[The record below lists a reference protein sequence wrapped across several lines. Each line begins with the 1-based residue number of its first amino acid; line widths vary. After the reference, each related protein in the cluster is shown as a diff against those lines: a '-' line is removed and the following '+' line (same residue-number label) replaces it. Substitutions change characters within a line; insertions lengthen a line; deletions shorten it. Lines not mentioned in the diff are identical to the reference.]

1 MSQPYRDDQDALETR
16 LTALEQELEAVRA
29 RRQELDEAVRL
40 EGKLDEEAAALRRRL
55 SHMRA
60 RRALPLLESLK
71 VASPCK
77 ADWNAM
83 LGDDKVRFCL
93 SCEKNVYDLG
103 GMTRDEAEAFVR
115 EREGGGACIRLH
127 KRRDG
132 TVLTSDCS
140 VGVRNARVRR
150 IGAAAL
156 GASLVGAGA
165 ALFGATTTTMGD
177 MEPLVQTGQVT
188 IDQHEQVVMGEMA
201 VHEENPGE
209 PSAEPPKAPPPK
221 QVAVPVKGKPAAKR

>member
-29 RRQELDEAVRL
+29 RRRELDEAVLL
-40 EGKLDEEAAALRRRL
+40 EGKLDEEAAAVRRRL
-55 SHMRA
+55 SHLRA

-132 TVLTSDCS
+132 TVLTSDCP

-150 IGAAAL
+150 IGAAAI

-165 ALFGATTTTMGD
+165 ALFGTTTTMGD
-177 MEPLVQTGQVT
+177 MEPLVETGQAKY
-188 IDQHEQVVMGEMA
+188 IDQHEQVMMGAMA
-201 VHEENPGE
+201 VPEAEEP
-209 PSAEPPKAPPPK
+209 APPAVDPTAKTPK
-221 QVAVPVKGKPAAKR
+221 QAPVPVKGEPETKR

>member
-29 RRQELDEAVRL
+29 RKRELDEAVRQ
-40 EGKLDEEAAALRRRL
+40 EAELDKEADAVRRRL

-60 RRALPLLESLK
+60 RRSLPLLESLK

-83 LGDDKVRFCL
+83 VGDDKVRFC
-93 SCEKNVYDLG
+93 SGCEKNVYDLS
-103 GMTRDEAEAFVR
+103 GMTREEAETFVR

-132 TVLTSDCS
+132 TVLTSDCP
-140 VGVRNARVRR
+140 VGAKNARLRR
-150 IGAAAL
+150 VGAAAL
-156 GASLVGAGA
+156 GVSLAGGAVA
-165 ALFGATTTTMGD
+165 MFGVTTTMGD
-177 MEPLVQTGQVT
+177 MGPVTETVST
-188 IDQHEQVVMGEMA
+188 IDEGEMVMGLMVA
-201 VHEENPGE
+201 HEP
-209 PSAEPPKAPPPK
+209 PAPQKAEPEKQAPKPEVPQAPK
-221 QVAVPVKGKPAAKR
+221 HPAGRR